1 MEYKEEFKGKESTFW
16 LENCPGTNFPKLKD
30 GLNVDVAVL
39 GGGIVG
45 VTTATLLKESGFKV
59 ALVEADRI
67 VEDVTVGTTAKISAA
82 PNVIYERLV
91 SNLGRNKA
99 QKFADASMKALE
111 KISEIVKRKSI
122 NCDFHRLPL
131 YIYSESYENE
141 EKIKLECSAAKE
153 LGLPVSYTEDVPLPF
168 KTGPALKYDNQAQ
181 FHPRKYL
188 LALSDDLNGDGSYI
202 FEQTRVITVKDG
214 EKKEVIT
221 DQGSLTADKIVVATH
236 TPVYDPDS
244 LTEHL
249 HPARSYVVA
258 LYSNDDF
265 PDGMFID
272 FDPVHTYRTAPT
284 GKGKLIIVAGEH
296 SPVDVEDRNIYY
308 NRLEDYAREHLNVES
323 IEYRWTSKDAS
334 TDDGLPLIGETSKKG
349 IYMAT
354 GLGFWGMTNGT
365 TAAMVNAD
373 LISGKENEFVDL
385 FDPLRFK

>member
-1 MEYKEEFKGKESTFW
+1 MKYEEEFKGKESTFW
-16 LENCPGTNFPKLKD
+16 LENCPGTNFPKLKE
-30 GLNVDVAVL
+30 GLKVDVAVL

-59 ALVEADRI
+59 ALVEADKI

-82 PNVIYERLV
+82 PNMIYKRLI
-91 SNLGRNKA
+91 SNLGRKRA
-99 QKFADASMKALE
+99 QKFADASMKTLE
-111 KISEIVKRKSI
+111 KISEIVKKRSI
-122 NCDFHRLPL
+122 KCDFHSLPL

-153 LGLPVSYTEDVPLPF
+153 LGLPVSYTENVPLPF
-168 KTGPALKYDNQAQ
+168 KTGPALKYNNQAR

-188 LALSDDLNGDGSYI
+188 LALSEDLNGDGSYV
-202 FEQTRVITVKDG
+202 FEQTRVITVKNG

-221 DQGSLTADKIVVATH
+221 DQGSLTADKVVVATH

-244 LTEHL
+244 LKEHL
-249 HPARSYVVA
+249 HPARSYVLA
-258 LYSNDDF
+258 LYSNEDF

-284 GKGKLIIVAGEH
+284 EKGKLIIVAGEH
-296 SPVDVEDRNIYY
+296 SPVDVEDKNIYY
-308 NRLEDYAREHLNVES
+308 NRLEDYVREHLNVKS
-323 IEYRWTSKDAS
+323 IEYRWTSKDAV
-334 TDDGLPLIGETSKKG
+334 TDDGLPFIGETSKKG
-349 IYMAT
+349 IYVAT

-373 LISGKENEFVDL
+373 LINGKENEFVDL
-385 FDPLRFK
+385 FNPLRFK

>member
-1 MEYKEEFKGKESTFW
+1 MKYEEEFKGKESTFW

-30 GLNVDVAVL
+30 GLKVDVAVL

-82 PNVIYERLV
+82 PNIIYERLI
-91 SNLGRNKA
+91 SSLGRDKA

-111 KISEIVKRKSI
+111 KISEIVKERSI
-122 NCDFHRLPL
+122 KCDFHCLPL

-153 LGLPVSYTEDVPLPF
+153 LGLPVSYTENVPLPF
-168 KTGPALKYDNQAQ
+168 KTGPALKYNNQAQ

-188 LALSDDLNGDGSYI
+188 LALSDLNGDGSYV
-202 FEQTRVITVKDG
+202 FEQTRVITVKNG

-221 DQGSLTADKIVVATH
+221 DQGSLTADKVVVATH

-244 LTEHL
+244 LKEHL

-258 LYSNDDF
+258 LYSNEDF
-265 PDGMFID
+265 PDGMFIN

-284 GKGKLIIVAGEH
+284 EKGKLIIVAGEH

-308 NRLEDYAREHLNVES
+308 NRLEDYARDHLNVKS
-323 IEYRWTSKDAS
+323 IEYRWTSKDAA
-334 TDDGLPLIGETSKKG
+334 TDDGLPFIGETSKKG
-349 IYMAT
+349 IYVAT

-385 FDPLRFK
+385 FNPLRFK

>member
-131 YIYSESYENE
+131 YIYSESC
-141 EKIKLECSAAKE
+141 K
-153 LGLPVSYTEDVPLPF
+153 G
-168 KTGPALKYDNQAQ
+168 TGA
-181 FHPRKYL
+181 
-188 LALSDDLNGDGSYI
+188 SS
-202 FEQTRVITVKDG
+202 
-214 EKKEVIT
+214 
-221 DQGSLTADKIVVATH
+221 
-236 TPVYDPDS
+236 
-244 LTEHL
+244 
-249 HPARSYVVA
+249 
-258 LYSNDDF
+258 
-265 PDGMFID
+265 FIHGRCA
-272 FDPVHTYRTAPT
+272 FT
-284 GKGKLIIVAGEH
+284 I
-296 SPVDVEDRNIYY
+296 
-308 NRLEDYAREHLNVES
+308 
-323 IEYRWTSKDAS
+323 
-334 TDDGLPLIGETSKKG
+334 
-349 IYMAT
+349 
-354 GLGFWGMTNGT
+354 
-365 TAAMVNAD
+365 
-373 LISGKENEFVDL
+373 
-385 FDPLRFK
+385 

>member
-1 MEYKEEFKGKESTFW
+1 MKYEEEFKGKESTFW

-30 GLNVDVAVL
+30 GLKVDVAVL

-67 VEDVTVGTTAKISAA
+67 VKDVTVGTTAKISAA

-111 KISEIVKRKSI
+111 KISEIVKERSI
-122 NCDFHRLPL
+122 KCDFHCLQL
-131 YIYSESYENE
+131 YIYSESHENK

-153 LGLPVSYTEDVPLPF
+153 LGLPVSYTENVPLPF

-188 LALSDDLNGDGSYI
+188 LALSKDLNGDGSYV

-214 EKKEVIT
+214 KKKEIIT
-221 DQGSLTADKIVVATH
+221 DQGSLTADKVVVATH
-236 TPVYDPDS
+236 TPMYDPDF
-244 LTEHL
+244 LKEHL

-258 LYSNDDF
+258 LYSNEDF

-284 GKGKLIIVAGEH
+284 EKGKLIIVAGEH

-308 NRLEDYAREHLNVES
+308 NRLEDYARDHLNVKS
-323 IEYRWTSKDAS
+323 IDYRWTSKDAA
-334 TDDGLPLIGETSKKG
+334 TDDGLPIIGETSKKR
-349 IYMAT
+349 IYVAT

-385 FDPLRFK
+385 FNPLRFK